1 MKKNILLLASAITAM
16 LLTTSCSKRV
26 HDSVK
31 KDSATEQVVA
41 GGDSTADS
49 GNKGN
54 KENNKPATAKTA
66 SAKTITAV
74 NNTRC
79 GLNQVTGK
87 MSLSLRYGEKSV
99 SIGGNIKMKRNDVI
113 QLSLQFL
120 GMMEI
125 GRVEMTQD
133 YMLILN
139 RHGKQYM
146 KAAYN
151 DIPYFKQNGISF
163 FTFQSLFWN
172 ELFCLGGNDKAPEAK
187 SFTEKQQDGNIVLS
201 NASKQVA
208 LEFLVSVLN
217 STVQQTIIMPA
228 NSPTTLQWNYTEWSK
243 VSSKPFPSNMT
254 LKANY
259 KNATVEA
266 NVRLSRLR
274 ADEKWN
280 DTRTTFDTKKYQQ
293 ITLQQALTMLTS
305 LAN

>member
-1 MKKNILLLASAITAM
+1 MKKNIILFASVMTAM

-31 KDSATEQVVA
+31 KGDSTEQVIGSNGEQA
-41 GGDSTADS
+41 GNSTTS
-49 GNKGN
+49 TSSPKS
-54 KENNKPATAKTA
+54 A
-66 SAKTITAV
+66 SAKTIEAV
-74 NNTRC
+74 NDRRC

-87 MSLSLRYGEKSV
+87 LALSLRYGDK
-99 SIGGNIKMKRNDVI
+99 SIGINGNIKMKRNDVI

-125 GRVEMTQD
+125 GRIEMTQD

-146 KAAYN
+146 KANYD
-151 DIPYFKQNGISF
+151 DIPYFKQNGVSF

-172 ELFCLGGNDKAPEAK
+172 ELFCLGGNDKAPSAK
-187 SFTEKQQDGNIVLS
+187 SFTEMQQGETIVLS

-208 LEFLVSVLN
+208 LQFLVNVLN
-217 STVQQTIIMPA
+217 GTLQQTAIVPA
-228 NSPTTLQWNYTEWSK
+228 SSPTTLQWNYTDWTT
-243 VSSKPFPSNMT
+243 VSSKSFPSNMT

-259 KNATVEA
+259 KNTDIEA
-266 NVRLSRLR
+266 NIKLSRLR
-274 ADEKWN
+274 SDEKWN
-280 DTRTTFDTKKYQQ
+280 DTRTTFDEKKYKQL
-293 ITLQQALTMLTS
+293 TLQQALTMITS